1 MSTLQQLI
9 DTYNENDP
17 THELEYGMHFNNP
30 KIFELVFGKFL
41 EEQTPEYEQSL
52 VVITNRER
60 NADGGYI
67 SDRTVMNFKK
77 NKVHETIYQRKTR
90 IGCVNFSTKY
100 LNYSLTLASE
110 QDIEKF
116 SNNAASVVI
125 LRTRARFYQGDW
137 KYEFTIAREFNASE
151 TNQIKGFKKTMIGN
165 MNDDKF
171 SDLMDKDN
179 MKLSLEI
186 EHDPDPDNLDVREK
200 PSRDD
205 LENIANDIF
214 KIIDPEYEK
223 SLELQENIYEL
234 ASFLRPND
242 KAEFKRRGL
251 KSLLPQAKTLTKNL
265 YLDKVYPNIEQF
277 YVSGKADGE
286 RCIAMI
292 TNTSCQII
300 TAQKVITVN
309 VQSEDE
315 GVTIIDAEL
324 MYETVGKGNKQKE
337 VPRIIPI
344 DLPYIRTKDMKNEGF
359 ELRQDEFDA
368 ARELLGPFVGPK
380 KPFKR
385 LKKSNFGSTLKKL
398 VEHKWDFK
406 MDGII
411 FVKTEQPYNQTDVYK
426 WKPENTIDFLV
437 RRVPRSL
444 QGKAPFQ
451 IKPGFTPYILF
462 CGINYHR
469 FRDSKLSKIP
479 SYETLFPPTSRRMTY
494 FPIQFSPPDFP
505 RAYIYYHEGEDD
517 LDNRIIEFT
526 YVIPDGGSVI
536 EGHWEIKR
544 IRDDRQ
550 IELQHGNYFGNDYDV
565 ALTNWSNLS
574 NPITLEFLCDPTLD
588 VYFKQPKPTR
598 YNGLSKFVHY
608 IKKRLFK
615 QLNNNTWVIDLG
627 SGKGQDLFNY
637 TGKNIQNIV
646 FIDNDPTA
654 LEELKERT
662 QNTEM
667 KGGIDMRIMT
677 HVADLT
683 QPYVQTLKE
692 LLEFQ
697 IPASGV
703 EGVVCN
709 FAIHYLMTS
718 AEQLDNFIKLVN
730 RILRPGGRFI
740 FTVLDGLR
748 VHELF
753 ERKKLVRNESFNLED
768 DDGNLKYSIRR
779 LYASKKLNH
788 YKNKV
793 EVMLPFTQGEYYPEM
808 LVDIEHVIQQFEKKD
823 FEREQYCSFGEQL
836 NQFKQH
842 RPNDYAA
849 LGTDDLEFAQLYSMV
864 TLYKLDKKRR

>member
-1 MSTLQQLI
+1 MTTLQQLI
-9 DTYNENDP
+9 DTYDENDP
-17 THELEYGMHFNNP
+17 THELEYGMHVNNP
-30 KIFELVFGKFL
+30 KIFELIYGKYL

-60 NADGGYI
+60 STEGCYI

-77 NKVHETIYQRKTR
+77 GKVQETIYQRKTR

-100 LNYSLTLASE
+100 LNYSLTLATE
-110 QDIEKF
+110 QEIEKF
-116 SNNAASVVI
+116 SNNSASVVI
-125 LRTRARFYQGDW
+125 LRTRARFYNGDW

-151 TNQIKGFKKTMIGN
+151 TNQIKGFKKEMIGN
-165 MNDDKF
+165 MTDAKF
-171 SDLMDKDN
+171 TDLMDRDN
-179 MKLSLEI
+179 IKLSLEI
-186 EHDPDPDNLDVREK
+186 EHDPDPEGSTHEK
-200 PSRDD
+200 PTKDD
-205 LENIANDIF
+205 LEAIANDIF
-214 KIIDPEYEK
+214 KIIDPDYEK
-223 SLELQENIYEL
+223 SLELQENIYNV
-234 ASFLRPND
+234 AYYLRPND

-251 KSLLPQAKTLTKNL
+251 KTLLPQAKTLTKNL
-265 YLDKVYPNIEQF
+265 YLDKVFPNIEQF

-300 TAQKVITVN
+300 TAQNVMSVN
-309 VQSEDE
+309 VQSEAE
-315 GVTIIDAEL
+315 GVTIIDGEL
-324 MYETVGKGNKQKE
+324 LYETVGKGAKQKQ
-337 VPRIIPI
+337 VPKIIPI

-359 ELRQDEFDA
+359 EFRQDEFEN
-368 ARELLGPFVGPK
+368 ARELLGPFVGPN

-385 LKKSNFGSTLKKL
+385 LKARNFGSTLKKL
-398 VEHKWDFK
+398 VDHKWDFG

-411 FVKTEQPYNQTDVYK
+411 FVQAGQPYNTTNVYK

-437 RRVPRSL
+437 RKVPRSL

-451 IKPGFTPYILF
+451 IKPGFTSYILF

-469 FRDSKLSKIP
+469 FKDSKLSKIP

-505 RAYIYYHEGEDD
+505 RAYIYYHEGEED

-526 YVIPDGGSVI
+526 YVIPEKGSVI

-544 IRDDRQ
+544 IREDRQ

-574 NPITLEFLCDPTLD
+574 NPITLDFLCDPTQD

-598 YNGLSKFVHY
+598 YNGLSKLVHY

-615 QLNNNTWVIDLG
+615 QLNNISWVIDLG
-627 SGKGQDLFNY
+627 SGKGQDVFNY
-637 TGKNIQNIV
+637 TGKNIQNII

-662 QNTEM
+662 QNPKM
-667 KGGIDMRIMT
+667 KDSIDMKIMT

-683 QPYVQTLKE
+683 QPYVNTLKE

-709 FAIHYLMTS
+709 FAIHYMMTT
-718 AEQLDNFIKLVN
+718 AEQLDNFVKLVN

-753 ERKKLVRNESFNLED
+753 ERKKLLRNEAFDLED
-768 DDGNLKYSIRR
+768 EDGNLKYSLRR

-793 EVMLPFTQGEYYPEM
+793 EVMLPFTQGEYYPEV

-836 NQFKQH
+836 SQFKQH

-849 LGTDDLEFAQLYSMV
+849 LGPDDLEFAKLYSMV